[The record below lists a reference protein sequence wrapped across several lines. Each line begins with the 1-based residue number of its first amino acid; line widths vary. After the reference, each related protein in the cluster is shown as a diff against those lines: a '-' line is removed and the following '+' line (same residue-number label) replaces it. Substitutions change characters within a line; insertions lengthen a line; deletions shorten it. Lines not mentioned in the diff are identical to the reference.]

1 MNAWFLAVLD
11 RSVIGAYVIL
21 IVLAVRL
28 LLRSVPK
35 KFTCLLWFAA
45 FLALI
50 LPVSF
55 SSDFSFRPDLSDVTP
70 SVVVERNAMTMAQ
83 DEAAACFARN
93 ADITRADAGRYAILH
108 LGQRRALPAEPGCAL
123 LAAYETSPARG
134 TPRRGR
140 NL

>member
-83 DEAAACFARN
+83 DEARM
-93 ADITRADAGRYAILH
+93 LP
-108 LGQRRALPAEPGCAL
+108 ALP
-123 LAAYETSPARG
+123 ETL
-134 TPRRGR
+134 T
-140 NL
+140 